1 MDSRYP
7 IGNFDWS
14 TTVTPDSRAGL
25 IEEIAATPAWMRE
38 AVRGLDDRQLDTPYR
53 DGGWTVR
60 QVVHHLA
67 DSHLNMYVRV
77 RLALTENEPAVKPY
91 DEAKWAELSD
101 AKSLPVEV
109 SLQLLDSVHHRWVA
123 LLKSLPDGDFS
134 RSFRHA
140 EHGLVTMDRGCALYA
155 W

>member
-60 QVVHHLA
+60 QVIHHLA
-67 DSHLNMYVRV
+67 DSHMNAFIRMK
-77 RLALTENEPAVKPY
+77 LAMTEDHPTIKPY
-91 DEAKWAELSD
+91 DEASWAQLSD
-101 AKSLPVEV
+101 AHMEIEPSLA
-109 SLQLLDSVHHRWVA
+109 LLKALHHRW
-123 LLKSLPDGDFS
+123 LRLIESLTEEDFRRTFDHPES
-134 RSFRHA
+134 GTIR
-140 EHGLVTMDRGCALYA
+140 
-155 W
+155 